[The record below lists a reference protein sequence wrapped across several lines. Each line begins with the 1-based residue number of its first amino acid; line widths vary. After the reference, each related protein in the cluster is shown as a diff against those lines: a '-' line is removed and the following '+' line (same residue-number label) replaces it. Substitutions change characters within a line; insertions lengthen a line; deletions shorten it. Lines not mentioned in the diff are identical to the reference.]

1 MSGKTES
8 LVIIPTYNEKENVAQ
23 IIAAVLDLPHDFHI
37 LIVDDNSPDGTGQI
51 VQELQKTHSESLH
64 LLSRAGKEGLG
75 KAYLAG
81 FAWAVAKRYNYI
93 YEMDA
98 DFSHE
103 PKKLIDLYKACSEGG
118 ADMSVGSRYVKGGS
132 VENWPFDRLF
142 LSYGASLYVRII
154 TGMRVKDPTA
164 GFVCY
169 TRKVLETIDLDK
181 IKFVGYAFQIE
192 MKYNAHKLGFNIK
205 EVPITFKDR
214 EEGTS
219 KMSSNIIG
227 EAIKGVIAMR
237 MSKISPAVIDSNQ
250 ANNVPS
256 PSADKA

>member
-1 MSGKTES
+1 MAES
-8 LVIIPTYNEKENVAQ
+8 LVIIPTYNEKENVSQ
-23 IIAAVLDLPHDFHI
+23 IIAAVLELPHNFHI
-37 LIVDDNSPDGTGQI
+37 LIVDDSSPDGTGDI
-51 VQELQKTHSESLH
+51 VQAIQKENPAVH

-75 KAYLAG
+75 KAYIAG
-81 FAWAVAKRYNYI
+81 FKWAIRNKYDYI

-98 DFSHE
+98 DFSHN
-103 PKKLIDLYKACSEGG
+103 PVNLLDLYAACNAGG
-118 ADMSVGSRYVKGGS
+118 ADMSVGSRYIEGGS

-142 LSYGASLYVRII
+142 LSYGASLYVRMI

-169 TRKVLETIDLDK
+169 KRTLLETIDLDK
-181 IKFVGYAFQIE
+181 IRFVGYAFQIE
-192 MKYNAHKLGFNIK
+192 MKYNAHKLGFKIK

-237 MSKISPAVIDSNQ
+237 ISKIKPAQGKSP
-250 ANNVPS
+250 VPC
-256 PSADKA
+256 

>member
-1 MSGKTES
+1 LADS
-8 LVIIPTYNEKENVAQ
+8 LVIIPTYNEKENVSQ
-23 IIAAVLDLPHDFHI
+23 IIAAVLDLDHDFHV
-37 LIVDDNSPDGTGQI
+37 LIVDDSSPDGTGDI
-51 VQELQKTHSESLH
+51 VRAIQKENPAVH

-75 KAYLAG
+75 KAYISG
-81 FAWAVAKRYNYI
+81 FKWAIEHKYDYI
-93 YEMDA
+93 FEMDA
-98 DFSHE
+98 DFSHN
-103 PKKLIDLYKACSEGG
+103 PANLLDLYAACHTGG
-118 ADMSVGSRYVKGGS
+118 AHLSIGSRYTKGGG

-169 TRKVLETIDLDK
+169 KREVLETIDLDK
-181 IKFVGYAFQIE
+181 IRFVGYAFQIE
-192 MKYNAHKLGFNIK
+192 MKYNAYKLGFK
-205 EVPITFKDR
+205 MHEVPITFKDR

-237 MSKISPAVIDSNQ
+237 LSKIEPAQYKPTSQ
-250 ANNVPS
+250 NVTGTLRS
-256 PSADKA
+256 EA